1 MMNLS
6 TEICPHC
13 ENDCPTFILNDHLKD
28 LACTAYI
35 KESLEKLLVEEP

>member
-1 MMNLS
+1 MNLS

-13 ENDCPTFILNDHLKD
+13 ENDCPTFILNDYLKD

-35 KESLEKLLVEEP
+35 KESLEKLLVEET